1 MNHVIEDADGDTV
14 AFSYYYNSFNLD
26 AYTPI
31 RNFDTDPPSS
41 HSISGCMKG
50 FGQSQGWLDNR
61 TTWTAYVKC
70 RKMREQGVMC
80 GVCTETSTNAWNAQE
95 VFDELKGIVEIA
107 KQVNPEVTGAVNR
120 NGQIFLA
127 HNNALN
133 EAVDLPA
140 LMLSEVTDVLEVPAA
155 PSVRKRKGTLTT
167 SWGALKQG

>member
-1 MNHVIEDADGDTV
+1 MHHVIENADGDPV
-14 AFSYYYNSFNLD
+14 VFVYFFDGFELD
-26 AYTPI
+26 IDDPDKTI
-31 RNFDTDPPSS
+31 HTDPPSS

-50 FGQSQGWLDNR
+50 FGQAQGWVYTR
-61 TTWTAYVKC
+61 STSTAAVRC
-70 RKMREQGVMC
+70 RKMREHGAVC

-95 VFDELKGIVEIA
+95 VFDELKGIVEAA
-107 KQVNPEVTGAVNR
+107 KQLNPDVMGAVNR

-167 SWGALKQG
+167 SWGALKKG